1 MDTPKEF
8 HYRLPGRV
16 SGQRPGS
23 HPGSSIGAGQE
34 FVTHMSLYDRPDPRR
49 LDLRASLRGFNDDWL
64 VRVNRQ
70 RAGAAVRAL
79 VDVSASMTFGGAR
92 PKLHVVAD
100 FVEALGLSAFRVGDA
115 VGMMAFDESERADLF
130 MPARVSRGMGSVMG
144 AALRDLCDAGRVA
157 GVGSAAGNT
166 GVSGAGGTQT
176 ARDVRGAHGMPG
188 ARASRAAHG
197 QRASRATPGGD
208 IGFNDGLE
216 EAASRLAG
224 QQGLVFL
231 ISDFH
236 WPLELLDTVLDL
248 LAHAGVVPVVVW
260 DPAETE
266 PPSHNALASL
276 RDAESGARRTL
287 WLRPRLRQEW
297 RQAVARRRAEIDTF
311 FAAHAIRPFY
321 VEGEFNADALSR
333 YFFEADL

>member
-1 MDTPKEF
+1 MMDTPQEF
-8 HYRLPGRV
+8 HYRLRGRV

-23 HPGSSIGAGQE
+23 HPGSNIGAGQE
-34 FVTHMSLYDRPDPRR
+34 FVSHMSLYDRPDPRR
-49 LDLRASLRGFNDDWL
+49 LDLRASLRGLSDEWL

-70 RAGAAVRAL
+70 RAGASVRAL
-79 VDVSASMTFGGAR
+79 VDVSASMMFGSRR

-115 VGMMAFDESERADLF
+115 VGMMAFDEAERPDLF
-130 MPARVSRGMGSVMG
+130 VPARVSRGMGSLMG
-144 AALRDLCDAGRVA
+144 AALREA
-157 GVGSAAGNT
+157 
-166 GVSGAGGTQT
+166 GAGSGKSL
-176 ARDVRGAHGMPG
+176 G
-188 ARASRAAHG
+188 
-197 QRASRATPGGD
+197 
-208 IGFNDGLE
+208 DGLE
-216 EAASRLAG
+216 DAASRLAG

-231 ISDFH
+231 VSDFH
-236 WPLELLDTVLDL
+236 WPLERLDIALDL

-266 PPSHNALASL
+266 PPTQNALASL

-287 WLRPRLRQEW
+287 WLRPRLREEW
-297 RQAVARRRAEIDTF
+297 RRAVVQRRAEIDGF

-321 VEGEFNADALSR
+321 MEGAFDADALSR

>member
-1 MDTPKEF
+1 MDTPQEF

-23 HPGSSIGAGQE
+23 HPGSSTGAGQE
-34 FVTHMSLYDRPDPRR
+34 FVTHMNLFDRPDPRR
-49 LDLRASLRGFNDDWL
+49 LDLRASLRTFNDDWL

-79 VDVSASMTFGGAR
+79 VDVSASMAFGGER

-115 VGMMAFDESERADLF
+115 VGMMAFDEAERADLF

-144 AALRDLCDAGRVA
+144 SALREACDATAARG
-157 GVGSAAGNT
+157 AAGT
-166 GVSGAGGTQT
+166 SSVSDARGVLA
-176 ARDVRGAHGMPG
+176 ARDAPDAGDVHHRKT
-188 ARASRAAHG
+188 SRAARTRPS
-197 QRASRATPGGD
+197 QAAPSGGPLS
-208 IGFNDGLE
+208 DGLE
-216 EAASRLAG
+216 DAASRLAG

-236 WPLELLDTVLDL
+236 WPLERLDIVLDL

-266 PPSHNALASL
+266 PPTRNSLASL

-297 RQAVARRRAEIDTF
+297 RQAVARRHAEIDSF
-311 FAAHAIRPFY
+311 FAAHSIRPFY
-321 VEGEFNADALSR
+321 IEGAFNADALSR

>member
-1 MDTPKEF
+1 MDTPQEF

-23 HPGSSIGAGQE
+23 HPGSSTGAGQE

-70 RAGAAVRAL
+70 RAGATVRAI

-92 PKLHVVAD
+92 PKLHAVAD

-115 VGMMAFDESERADLF
+115 VGMMAFDQSERADLF

-144 AALRDLCDAGRVA
+144 AALRELCYGGSVA
-157 GVGSAAGNT
+157 GTS
-166 GVSGAGGTQT
+166 GVA
-176 ARDVRGAHGMPG
+176 G

-197 QRASRATPGGD
+197 QRISHAVPGD
-208 IGFNDGLE
+208 IGFSDGLE
-216 EAASRLAG
+216 DAASHLAG

-231 ISDFH
+231 VSDFH
-236 WPLELLDTVLDL
+236 WPLERLDIVLDL
-248 LAHAGVVPVVVW
+248 LAHAGVVPVIVW

-276 RDAESGARRTL
+276 RDAESGTRRTL

-297 RQAVARRRAEIDTF
+297 RQAVARRRAEIDSF
-311 FAAHAIRPFY
+311 FAAHSIRPFY
-321 VEGEFNADALSR
+321 VEGAFNADALSR